1 MVDDKQTQILPAEP
15 AELDRFAAFLG
26 YENPRGFRGDLAHH
40 LHTVAY
46 HYARLFEEAPAL
58 SIPTREAG
66 SLVFTGRDNDPETDE
81 TLADSSFDDP
91 GHGAAHNRTSQ
102 PGRHPAHP

>member
-26 YENPRGFRGDLAHH
+26 YENPKGFRGDLAHH

-58 SIPTREAG
+58 SIPTREEI
-66 SLVFTGRDNDPETDE
+66 GRASWRERVCQYVENSGGPVPLKKKTCNDTHSTRMMEKT
-81 TLADSSFDDP
+81 T
-91 GHGAAHNRTSQ
+91 TT
-102 PGRHPAHP
+102 